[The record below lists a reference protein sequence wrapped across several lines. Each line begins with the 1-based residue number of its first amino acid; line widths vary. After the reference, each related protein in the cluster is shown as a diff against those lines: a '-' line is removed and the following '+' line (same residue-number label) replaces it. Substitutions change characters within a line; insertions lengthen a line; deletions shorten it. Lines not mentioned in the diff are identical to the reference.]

1 MTSGPQ
7 QLHVGVD
14 VAVLELQEGVTAIV
28 AGGETRRMVRDF
40 KRRVVV
46 TLDPPMKDS
55 DVDIEVIAKCQ
66 DVDPPNERWALRRA
80 LTISRGARSY

>member
-28 AGGETRRMVRDF
+28 AGGET
-40 KRRVVV
+40 
-46 TLDPPMKDS
+46 PPH
-55 DVDIEVIAKCQ
+55 
-66 DVDPPNERWALRRA
+66 
-80 LTISRGARSY
+80 GARL